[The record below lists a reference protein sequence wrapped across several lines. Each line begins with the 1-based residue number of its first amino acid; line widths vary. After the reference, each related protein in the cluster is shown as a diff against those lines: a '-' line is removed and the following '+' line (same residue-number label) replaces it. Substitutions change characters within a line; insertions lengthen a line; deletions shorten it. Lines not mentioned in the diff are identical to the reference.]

1 MNINFAASQNVSLV
15 SCLVS
20 FLVFL
25 YFKAGIGSGL
35 FVFFFLLLRV
45 CNILVFVKFQPS
57 SNKPRLS
64 LVEE

>member
-35 FVFFFLLLRV
+35 FVFFF
-45 CNILVFVKFQPS
+45 S
-57 SNKPRLS
+57 TAES
-64 LVEE
+64 L